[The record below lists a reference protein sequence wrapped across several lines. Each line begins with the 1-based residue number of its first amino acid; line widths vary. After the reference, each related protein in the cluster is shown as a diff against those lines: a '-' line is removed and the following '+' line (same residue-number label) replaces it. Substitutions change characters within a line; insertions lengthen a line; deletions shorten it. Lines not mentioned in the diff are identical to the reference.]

1 MNQTHAQRRDTMPR
15 LVIRA
20 LVLLAL
26 LSWTAAPAFAGS
38 DQRKGT
44 DGAQELRLPVGPRG
58 SALGGA
64 VVGDASGVEALFWNP
79 AGLAGLQKTEAMFS
93 HTQYFA
99 DQKLNY
105 AAIGANLGGFGNLGF
120 NAKVLS
126 IGDVIVTTEDAPEGT
141 GEIATPTFTILG
153 ITWAKQFTDRVAFG
167 ATANYVN
174 EKIIN
179 QTASGVAFDFG
190 VQYAT
195 GWNNLKLGV
204 AMKNFGPSMQFDGPG
219 SEVSFIPPGSSP
231 SASPRIFN
239 SQSAAFEMP
248 SFFTLGASYDMMSS
262 ADMKL
267 VALGAFQN
275 NNFEGDNVRGGLE
288 WSYRNL
294 FALRGSYFGS
304 FNNTVDLATG
314 DETSSFKGGDDLYTG
329 FSLGGGAQVRTGDT
343 GKLAVD
349 VAWKPVRDFF
359 DDTFEVALKL
369 GF

>member
-1 MNQTHAQRRDTMPR
+1 MPR

-20 LVLLAL
+20 LVLTAL
-26 LSWTAAPAFAGS
+26 LTWTAIPAHAGS

-44 DGAQELRLPVGPRG
+44 DGAHELRIPVGPRG
-58 SALGGA
+58 AALGGA
-64 VVGDASGVEALFWNP
+64 VVGDAIGVEALFWNP
-79 AGLAGLQKTEAMFS
+79 AGLAGLQKTEATFA

-105 AAIGANLGGFGNLGF
+105 AAVGTNLGGFGALGF
-120 NAKVLS
+120 AAKILS

-153 ITWAKQFTDRVAFG
+153 VTWAKQFTERVAFG

-195 GWNNLKLGV
+195 GWNGLKLGV
-204 AMKNFGPSMQFDGPG
+204 AMKNFGPTMQFDGPG
-219 SEVSFIPPGSSP
+219 SEVSFIPPGQSP
-231 SASPRIFN
+231 SASPRIF
-239 SQSAAFEMP
+239 SSESATFEMP
-248 SFFTLGASYDMMSS
+248 SYFTMGASYDLMSS

-288 WSYRNL
+288 WNYHNM

-304 FNNTVDLATG
+304 FNNTVDADTG
-314 DETSSFKGGDDLYTG
+314 DETGEFNSGDDLYQG
-329 FSLGGGAQVRTGDT
+329 FALGAGAAVRSGDT
-343 GKLAVD
+343 GRLSVD
-349 VAWKPVRDFF
+349 VAWRPVREFF
-359 DDTFEVALKL
+359 DDTFEVGLKL